1 MNWIAMMVWS
11 VTQSDILC
19 SEVKWALGSAA
30 VNKASGCDG
39 ITVELFKT
47 LEDDAIKVLHSIY
60 PQIWKTQQ

>member
-19 SEVKWALGSAA
+19 SEVKWALGSPA

-39 ITVELFKT
+39 VPKG
-47 LEDDAIKVLHSIY
+47 
-60 PQIWKTQQ
+60 